1 MIWMQFGGFNSQWK
15 QPSVFNWRYSGTE
28 HCDYHSDKHIVS
40 LFRSSLHPITSDTLE
55 TVLAQSGICWYG
67 CMWYNGTVVTV
78 HHGGG
83 PELNL
88 VVHGVPVV
96 YMCTVYQCTK
106 DKLVVVQSGIWCTC
120 GVQMYRVPVYQ
131 VHSARRWFG
140 MEASIGFN
148 SRSSLQLELE
158 KMENSSISD
167 WANFAKL

>member
-15 QPSVFNWRYSGTE
+15 PPSVFNWRYSGGTE

-78 HHGGG
+78 AQSWIWWYTVYLWCTCVPYTSVPRTHWWWFRV
-83 PELNL
+83 EF
-88 VVHGVPVV
+88 GVPVV
-96 YMCTVYQCTK
+96 YKCTVN
-106 DKLVVVQSGIWCTC
+106 
-120 GVQMYRVPVYQ
+120 Q
-131 VHSARRWFG
+131 VHSARWWFG